1 MHVQES
7 RRVKKTNKRGGAK
20 GNTGPVTTGCKRLLQ
35 QTNKQTQRQKQKQK
49 HANKHTNEQRNL
61 DKSCHRKK

>member
-35 QTNKQTQRQKQKQK
+35 QTNKQTNTKTKTKTEACKQTHK
-49 HANKHTNEQRNL
+49 
-61 DKSCHRKK
+61 